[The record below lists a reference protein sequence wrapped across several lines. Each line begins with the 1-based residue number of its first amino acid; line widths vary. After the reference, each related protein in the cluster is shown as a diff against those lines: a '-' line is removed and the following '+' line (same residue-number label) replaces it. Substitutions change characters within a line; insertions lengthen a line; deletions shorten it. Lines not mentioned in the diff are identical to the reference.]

1 MSEPTNQELKEL
13 ILSLDKKIDLKTSE
27 LEKKMEVGFES
38 VRGEIKRV
46 EEKLEGGIKEVK
58 GEIKRVE
65 EKLEAKI
72 DGLDKRL
79 SNEEVVSRTAFI
91 AVVGGVA
98 AGLVKLFF
106 FPGNP

>member
-1 MSEPTNQELKEL
+1 MTTPSDTDIRELTEL
-13 ILSLDKKIDLKTSE
+13 ISYRFEQLDKKI
-27 LEKKMEVGFES
+27 EVGFA
-38 VRGEIKRV
+38 
-46 EEKLEGGIKEVK
+46 EVK
-58 GEIKRVE
+58 GEIKRLDEKIEGQVARLE
-65 EKLEAKI
+65 EKI
-72 DGLDKRL
+72 NGLDKRL

>member
-1 MSEPTNQELKEL
+1 MTTPSDTDIRELKEL
-13 ILSLDKKIDLKTSE
+13 ISHRFEQLDKKI
-27 LEKKMEVGFES
+27 EVGFA
-38 VRGEIKRV
+38 
-46 EEKLEGGIKEVK
+46 EVK

>member
-13 ILSLDKKIDLKTSE
+13 ILNLDKD
-27 LEKKMEVGFES
+27 MRVGFES

-72 DGLDKRL
+72 DGLDKRV
-79 SNEEVVSRTAFI
+79 SNEEVISRTAFI

>member
-1 MSEPTNQELKEL
+1 MTTPSDTDIRELKEL
-13 ILSLDKKIDLKTSE
+13 ISHRFEQLDKKI
-27 LEKKMEVGFES
+27 EVGFAE
-38 VRGEIKRV
+38 VKGEIKRV

>member
-46 EEKLEGGIKEVK
+46 EEKLD
-58 GEIKRVE
+58 
-65 EKLEAKI
+65 AKI

-79 SNEEVVSRTAFI
+79 SNEEVISRTAFI

>member
-46 EEKLEGGIKEVK
+46 EEKLE
-58 GEIKRVE
+58 
-65 EKLEAKI
+65 AKI

-79 SNEEVVSRTAFI
+79 SNEEVISRTAFI